1 MLLSRLMPST
11 QEGIGA
17 VIEAYVT
24 VESASGARDLRREI
38 LSARMA
44 AETEHQL
51 LLEIEWALES
61 SVKSLLLGKPNGQEA
76 AILDAIRARMA
87 AASGSPR

>member
-1 MLLSRLMPST
+1 
-11 QEGIGA
+11 
-17 VIEAYVT
+17 
-24 VESASGARDLRREI
+24 
-38 LSARMA
+38 MA